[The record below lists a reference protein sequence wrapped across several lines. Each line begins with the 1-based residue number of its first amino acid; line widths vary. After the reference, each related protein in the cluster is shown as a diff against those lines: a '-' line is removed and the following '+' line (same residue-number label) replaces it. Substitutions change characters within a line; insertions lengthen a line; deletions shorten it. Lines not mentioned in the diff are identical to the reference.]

1 MGIFYRRPLFF
12 LCTVFM
18 LASLVG
24 LALPASLTWLAMA
37 AAVAAGGL
45 VGWFSLR
52 QKCRSRVALSVIA
65 CVLACLALLQSH
77 LAWEGPTATYL
88 KSLEHKT
95 VLVEATVTDRRGAGG
110 NLTSY
115 TLSLDTVNGRKTE
128 GLAVL
133 TCYYVSELQ
142 PGFEVELE
150 GILIPLEEA
159 VGDGYD
165 ATGLV
170 GDGYVTGILSEEE
183 TTVNVLQRKSDDLR
197 VRAGKLRR
205 TLAARLNLLTGDE
218 AKGLPAALLLGDRAA
233 LGDDLRRDFAR
244 SGVSHLLA
252 ISGLHMTLL
261 FGLLGGL
268 LGLLRV
274 PKRLRAILLGC
285 GVLGYL
291 LLLGFPPSA
300 TRAAV
305 MLGVTYLSYLLSE
318 KSDPLTS
325 LGVAGALILL
335 VTPRAVADA
344 GFWMS
349 YLATLGI
356 LTVLPL
362 LTPWL
367 NRLSDGGSHP
377 LLRVL
382 GRPLAA
388 LASAV
393 AVGLVAMSF
402 TLTVVAA
409 VIGELGI
416 LSPLSTLLLT
426 PFCAV
431 LALLSLLCLLCM
443 ETPVGPV
450 LGHMARSVAVLMD
463 ELAAVMAE
471 PSWVVVSL
479 RHPAVLPVAIL
490 MLFGVMTLLAVRLP
504 SRRRWLVL
512 LPFLVGW
519 GTIGGILG
527 IHSHLTCDEVA
538 VTYLQPSSVSED
550 LVMVAGHQGFICDLS
565 NGSLSSMNTAVREAE
580 IGGATEIAVLMLT
593 HYHGRTSGSLSTLLA
608 RETVRELWMPEPKTQ
623 EEYYLLLSCLEKAET
638 AEVPVFLYENGI
650 PLQVF
655 GEGTITLET
664 ATLARSV
671 QPVLLLSLDV
681 SQRHTGRDQLVYCGS
696 AVFESALAERAATA
710 VATADRVI
718 FGSHGPLIKAAY
730 GEELDLGQVQEII
743 FSAHGDAA
751 AWFAADHSRNIPMW
765 MGPKRFTLY
774 R

>member
-12 LCTVFM
+12 FCTVFM
-18 LASLVG
+18 LASLAG
-24 LALPASLTWLAMA
+24 LALPASFTWIAIA
-37 AAVAAGGL
+37 VAAVAGALLGGYFLCRSQRSRAVLSAVAFGL
-45 VGWFSLR
+45 V
-52 QKCRSRVALSVIA
+52 
-65 CVLACLALLQSH
+65 CVSLLQSH
-77 LAWEGPTATYL
+77 LTLEGPTVTYL
-88 KSLEHKT
+88 ESLEHKT
-95 VLVEATVTDRRGAGG
+95 VRVEATVTNRRGAGG

-115 TLSLDTVNGRKTE
+115 TVSLDTVNGRE
-128 GLAVL
+128 VSGMAVL

-150 GILIPLEEA
+150 GVLIPLAEA

-165 ATGLV
+165 ATGLM
-170 GDGYVTGILSEEE
+170 GDGYVAGILSEDEMS
-183 TTVNVLQRKSDDLR
+183 VNVLQRESDDLR

-205 TLAARLNLLTGDE
+205 ALAARLNLLTGDD
-218 AKGLPAALLLGDRAA
+218 AKGLPAALLLGDRTA
-233 LGDDLRRDFAR
+233 LGDDLSRNFAR

-261 FGLLGGL
+261 FGLLGSFL
-268 LGLLRV
+268 SLLRV
-274 PKRLRAILLGC
+274 PKRLRALLLGG

-325 LGVAGALILL
+325 LGLAGALIMLA
-335 VTPRAVADA
+335 TPYAVADA

-356 LTVLPL
+356 LTVLPV
-362 LTPWL
+362 LTPLL
-367 NRLSDGGSHP
+367 NRLPHGDVHP
-377 LLRVL
+377 LRRVL
-382 GRPLAA
+382 GRPLMI

-393 AVGLVAMSF
+393 AVGLVAVSF
-402 TLTVVAA
+402 TLTVVSA
-409 VIGELGI
+409 VIGEMGV

-431 LALLSLLCLLCM
+431 LAVLSVLCLLCM
-443 ETPVGPV
+443 ETPLGHV
-450 LGHMARSVAVLMD
+450 LGNMTRSVAVLMD

-490 MLFGVMTLLAVRLP
+490 MLAGILLLLVIRLP
-504 SRRRWLVL
+504 QGRRWLVL

-519 GTIGGILG
+519 GVIGGILG
-527 IHSHLTCDEVA
+527 VHSRLTRDEVA
-538 VTYLQPSSVSED
+538 VTYLQPSSVSDD
-550 LVMVAGHQGFICDLS
+550 LVMVSGNQGFICDLS
-565 NGSLSSMNTAVREAE
+565 NGSLSSMNAAVREAE
-580 IGGATEIAVLMLT
+580 ARGATEIAVLMLT
-593 HYHGRTSGSLSTLLA
+593 HYHSRTSGALSTLLA
-608 RETVRELWMPEPKTQ
+608 RETVRELWAPAPDTQ
-623 EEYYLLLSCLEKAET
+623 EEYFLLLSCLEKAES
-638 AEVPVFLYENGI
+638 AGVPVFLYEKGI

-655 GEGTITLET
+655 GEGKITLET
-664 ATLARSV
+664 ATLERSV
-671 QPVLLLSLDV
+671 QPVLLVSLDV
-681 SQRHTGRDQLVYCGS
+681 SDTETGRDMLVYCGS
-696 AVFESALAERAATA
+696 AVFESPLAERAATA
-710 VATADRVI
+710 AASADILI

-730 GEELDLGQVQEII
+730 GGGLDLGHAHEII
-743 FSAHGDAA
+743 FSAYGDAA
-751 AWFAADHSRNIPMW
+751 AWFAADESKDVPLWI
-765 MGPKRFTLY
+765 GQKRLTMD